1 MCTNKATMVVR
12 LDSGG
17 RVETEGKIIK
27 LGGDDIY
34 KSVCRKHFREL
45 TNLL

>member
-12 LDSGG
+12 LDSEGK
-17 RVETEGKIIK
+17 VETDGKIIK

-34 KSVCRKHFREL
+34 KSLQKTFREL
-45 TNLL
+45 TNLF